1 MAIKQ
6 TVVFTN
12 SAASFTNI
20 DQALASMNA
29 ALVDITQ
36 KEELD
41 TRNVAGEFTADVLF
55 DQSTQTVT
63 INRTWLSEAN
73 FNSYKA
79 NWPGEGPNKIS
90 FEQAGW
96 ICSPETTEVI

>member
-20 DQALASMNA
+20 DQALASMLA
-29 ALVDITQ
+29 ALADSSQ

-41 TRNVAGEFTADVLF
+41 TRNVAGEFTADVWF
-55 DQSTQTVT
+55 DLSTQTVT

-79 NWPGEGPNKIS
+79 SWPGEGPNKMS
-90 FEQAGW
+90 LELAGW
-96 ICSPETTEVI
+96 VCSPETIETV

>member
-12 SAASFTNI
+12 SAASFTSI

-29 ALVDITQ
+29 ALVDVAQ

-41 TRNVAGEFTADVLF
+41 TRNVAGEFTADV
-55 DQSTQTVT
+55 DRKSV
-63 INRTWLSEAN
+63 
-73 FNSYKA
+73 
-79 NWPGEGPNKIS
+79 
-90 FEQAGW
+90 
-96 ICSPETTEVI
+96 V